1 MTKERKYKIA
11 LISTGLGHVKRG
23 IETWTEDLGKA
34 LYERGLDVT
43 VYKGGGRLE
52 APYEKIIGCLRRD
65 LPITKTI
72 IKVRPKFM
80 WRFGLSTPY
89 ALEEMTFSW
98 NIIPE
103 LILKQYDIIHTQDAH
118 VADFI
123 HTMQKLKLIK
133 SEVILAHGT
142 EEPFEFL
149 ARFKYIQHLA
159 PYHMEE
165 MKQNGFDVSKH
176 FAIGNF
182 VDTKLFTPEY
192 KSALRKELN
201 IPEEAFVVV
210 SVAAIKKTH
219 KRVDYLI
226 QEVSQ
231 FKNDNTYLIVA
242 GAFEKESPE
251 VMDLG
256 QKLLGDKVKFL
267 KNFPRQRIMDVFR
280 SADVYALCSLKE
292 MMPIALLEAIS
303 SGLPA
308 IVHKYPVEEW
318 MIGQGGE
325 SIDMGQSGALAK
337 TILKYQNKAYT
348 REKSERA
355 REHAQKLFAKNVV
368 LDEIIKMY
376 DKISSSRT

>member
-1 MTKERKYKIA
+1 MKQAPKYKVA

-34 LYERGLDVT
+34 LYERGINVT
-43 VYKGGGRLE
+43 VYKGGGRVQ
-52 APYEKIIGCLRRD
+52 APYEKVIGCMRRD
-65 LPITKTI
+65 LAITKWI

-80 WRFGLSTPY
+80 WRFGFSTPY

-123 HTMQKLKLIK
+123 HSLQKLKLIK

-142 EEPFEFL
+142 EEPFQFL
-149 ARFKYIQHLA
+149 GRFKYLQHLA
-159 PYHMEE
+159 PYHKEE

-182 VDTKLFTPEY
+182 VDTNLFKPDY
-192 KSALRKELN
+192 KSPLRKELH
-201 IPEEAFVVV
+201 IPEDAFVVV

-226 QEVSQ
+226 EELSQ

-251 VMDLG
+251 VIEIG
-256 QKLLGDKVKFL
+256 QKLLGDKVIFL
-267 KNFPRQRIMDVFR
+267 KNFPRQRIIDVFR
-280 SADVYALCSLKE
+280 CADVYALCSLKE

-308 IVHKYPVEEW
+308 IIHKYPVEEW
-318 MIGQGGE
+318 MIGHGGE
-325 SIDMGQSGALAK
+325 SIDMAQSGALAK

-348 REKSERA
+348 REKSLRA
-355 REHAQKLFAKNVV
+355 REHAQKLFAKDVV

-376 DKISSSRT
+376 GQILTSK